1 MGTLGG
7 KRQEEIKCVCS
18 INSHWSIYTHTHT
31 SKVSGALTRQ
41 GAQEAAG
48 STEGG
53 KLKSASHAQ
62 KENLAETTQ
71 ETEHVF

>member
-1 MGTLGG
+1 MSAQLTVTGLF
-7 KRQEEIKCVCS
+7 
-18 INSHWSIYTHTHT
+18 THT

>member
-1 MGTLGG
+1 MSPQLTFTGLF
-7 KRQEEIKCVCS
+7 
-18 INSHWSIYTHTHT
+18 THIQ
-31 SKVSGALTRQ
+31 SEWPLTRQ

-48 STEGG
+48 STKGG
-53 KLKSASHAQ
+53 KLKSAPHAQ

>member
-1 MGTLGG
+1 MKWPLTGG
-7 KRQEEIKCVCS
+7 KRREEIEGVCS
-18 INSHWSIYTHTHT
+18 IHSHWVDLHTYT

-48 STEGG
+48 SAEGG

-62 KENLAETTQ
+62 KEKSG
-71 ETEHVF
+71 

>member
-1 MGTLGG
+1 MCISRG
-7 KRQEEIKCVCS
+7 KRKSARLVCLAS
-18 INSHWSIYTHTHT
+18 EHSQVYLHTHILNEWP
-31 SKVSGALTRQ
+31 SPRQ

-53 KLKSASHAQ
+53 KLKSAPHAQ

>member
-1 MGTLGG
+1 MRGNQWHPLNYHSLVYLHIHI
-7 KRQEEIKCVCS
+7 QSE
-18 INSHWSIYTHTHT
+18 WP
-31 SKVSGALTRQ
+31 LTQQ

-48 STEGG
+48 SIEGG
-53 KLKSASHAQ
+53 KLKSALHAQ